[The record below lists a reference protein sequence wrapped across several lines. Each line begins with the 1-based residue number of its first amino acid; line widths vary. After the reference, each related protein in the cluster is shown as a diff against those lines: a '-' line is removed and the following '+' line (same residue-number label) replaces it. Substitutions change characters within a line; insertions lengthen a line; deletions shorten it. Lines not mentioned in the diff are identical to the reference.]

1 MIKDITFGQ
10 YIFGTTP
17 VHRMDP
23 RIKIVFTIFSIAILY
38 VTKTIPGFI
47 INALLM
53 VVIYI
58 VAKIPLKMVFKSLR
72 PVLPII
78 LFTGVINIFFITGN
92 GEPLLSFWKLNIY
105 EEGVILSIMLSV
117 RFCMMVAASS
127 ILTYTTSPIEMTD
140 AIERLLYPFK
150 LLKLPVHELAMMMT
164 IALRFIPLLIDE
176 TIKIMNAQ
184 KSRGANIDTGKLM
197 QRIKGL
203 IPILVPLFISSFR
216 RADELALAMECR
228 CYRGGDGRTRMK
240 QLKLHL
246 LDLFGSAVFLIFI
259 ASAVICNY
267 FFLQLI

>member
-10 YIFGTTP
+10 YIYGTSA

-23 RIKIVFTIFSIAILY
+23 RIKIVFTIFNIAMLF
-38 VTKTIPGFI
+38 VAKTIPGFI
-47 INALLM
+47 VNIILLT
-53 VVIYI
+53 VIYI
-58 VAKIPLKMVFKSLR
+58 AAKIPIKMVLKSLK
-72 PVLPII
+72 PVVPIV
-78 LFTGVINIFFITGN
+78 LFTGIINVFFITGL
-92 GEPLLSFWKLNIY
+92 GEPLVRIFK
-105 EEGVILSIMLSV
+105 LSIYKEGLVFAIMLAV
-117 RFCMMVAASS
+117 RFCMIVAASS

-184 KSRGANIDTGKLM
+184 KSRGADLDSGRLM
-197 QRIKGL
+197 QRVKSL

-228 CYRGGDGRTRMK
+228 CYRGGDGRTKMK
-240 QLKLHL
+240 QLHMKVV
-246 LDLFGSAVFLIFI
+246 DIYTSFIFLMFI
-259 ASAVICNY
+259 VSAVICNY
-267 FFLQLI
+267 FFLQIL